1 MRRPYG
7 LVLHSQAARL
17 VHELALMES
26 VVDAVVDQVGDLRV
40 VRVRLE
46 IGKLSGV
53 AIDAM
58 RFAFDVCVKDTT
70 LDNAELLID
79 ELDGAELRLV
89 EVEVL

>member
-1 MRRPYG
+1 
-7 LVLHSQAARL
+7 
-17 VHELALMES
+17 
-26 VVDAVVDQVGDLRV
+26 V